1 MPGGAECGASLVSE
15 GDGDQP
21 RLEKRS
27 VAGRRLKEE
36 AALDVA
42 ARADAQLD
50 VLVGQAKAVDVSS

>member
-1 MPGGAECGASLVSE
+1 MPGGAECGANLVGE

-21 RLEKRS
+21 RLERRS
-27 VAGRRLKEE
+27 VAGRRFQEE
-36 AALDVA
+36 AALEVA